1 MPRKPDFMEYA
12 DPGKSHSYVKLIA
25 AVLLCLVVGSMGSLV
40 TTTGSGS
47 WYESLEKPA
56 FTPPNWVFGPVWT
69 TLFIL
74 MGIALYLVWQSGT
87 ERRDV
92 QIALA
97 VFGIQFALNV
107 LWSFLFFG
115 MQSPLLGLVEIVLL
129 WIMIAVTIV
138 LFYQI
143 RKIAGYLLVP
153 YIVWVTIATALNY
166 SVYILN
172 P

>member
-1 MPRKPDFMEYA
+1 MKQTN
-12 DPGKSHSYVKLIA
+12 PGKSSSIVRLIA
-25 AVLLCLVVGSMGSLV
+25 AALLCLIVGSVGSLV

-47 WYESLEKPA
+47 WYESLVKPG
-56 FTPPNWVFGPVWT
+56 FTPPNWVFAPVWT

-74 MGIALYLVWQSGT
+74 MGIALYLVWESGI
-87 ERRDV
+87 ERREV
-92 QIALA
+92 QIALV
-97 VFGIQFALNV
+97 VFGVQFALNV

-115 MQSPLLGLVEIVLL
+115 LESPLLGLVEIVLL

-143 RKIAGYLLVP
+143 RKSAAYLLIP
-153 YIVWVTIATALNY
+153 YIVWVSIATALNY
-166 SVYILN
+166 SIYILN

>member
-1 MPRKPDFMEYA
+1 MAGEPDFMEYA
-12 DPGKSHSYVKLIA
+12 DPGKPQSYGKLIA
-25 AVLLCLVVGSMGSLV
+25 AVLLCLVLGSMGSLV
-40 TTTGSGS
+40 TATGSGS
-47 WYESLEKPA
+47 WYESLEKPV
-56 FTPPNWVFGPVWT
+56 FSPPNWVFGPVWT

-74 MGIALYLVWQSGT
+74 MGIALYFVWQSGT

-97 VFGIQFALNV
+97 VFGIQFALNI
-107 LWSFLFFG
+107 LWSFFFFG
-115 MQSPLLGLVEIVLL
+115 MQSPLLGLVDIVLL

-143 RKIAGYLLVP
+143 RKIAGYLLIP

-166 SVYILN
+166 SIYILN

>member
-1 MPRKPDFMEYA
+1 MAREPVLMEYA
-12 DPGKSHSYVKLIA
+12 GPGKSHSYGKLIA
-25 AVLLCLVVGSMGSLV
+25 AVLLCLIVGSMGSLV
-40 TTTGSGS
+40 TMTGSGS
-47 WYESLEKPA
+47 WYASLEKPA

-69 TLFIL
+69 MLFIL
-74 MGIALYLVWQSGT
+74 MGIALYLIWQSGT
-87 ERRDV
+87 ERREV

-97 VFGIQFALNV
+97 VFAIQFALNI

-115 MQSPLLGLVEIVLL
+115 MESPILGLVDIVLL

-143 RKIAGYLLVP
+143 RKIAAYLLIP
-153 YIVWVTIATALNY
+153 YLVWVSIATALNY
-166 SVYILN
+166 SIYILN

>member
-1 MPRKPDFMEYA
+1 MAGEPDFMEYA
-12 DPGKSHSYVKLIA
+12 DPGKPQSYGKLFA
-25 AVLLCLVVGSMGSLV
+25 AVLLCLIVGSMGSLV

-87 ERRDV
+87 ERREV

-115 MQSPLLGLVEIVLL
+115 MQSPLLGLVDIVIL

-143 RKIAGYLLVP
+143 RKIAGYLLIP

-166 SVYILN
+166 SIYILN

>member
-1 MPRKPDFMEYA
+1 MENA
-12 DPGKSHSYVKLIA
+12 DPGKSYSIVRLIA
-25 AVLLCLVVGSMGSLV
+25 AVLLCLIIGSAGSLV
-40 TTTGSGS
+40 TTTGAGS

-56 FTPPNWVFGPVWT
+56 FTPPNWVFAPVWT

-74 MGIALYLVWQSGT
+74 MGIALYLIWQSGT
-87 ERRDV
+87 ERREV

-97 VFGIQFALNV
+97 VFGLQFALNV

-115 MQSPLLGLVEIVLL
+115 MQSPLLGLVDIVLL
-129 WIMIAVTIV
+129 WILIAITIV

-143 RKIAGYLLVP
+143 RRIAGYLLIP

-166 SVYILN
+166 SVYIMN

>member
-1 MPRKPDFMEYA
+1 MEYA
-12 DPGKSHSYVKLIA
+12 DPGKSHSYGKLFA
-25 AVLLCLVVGSMGSLV
+25 AVLLCLIVGSMGSLV

-87 ERRDV
+87 ERREV

-115 MQSPLLGLVEIVLL
+115 MQSPLLGLVDIVIL

-143 RKIAGYLLVP
+143 RKIAGYLLIP

-166 SVYILN
+166 SIYILN

>member
-1 MPRKPDFMEYA
+1 MDLPGDPKPR
-12 DPGKSHSYVKLIA
+12 S
-25 AVLLCLVVGSMGSLV
+25 VLNLLVAIILCLVLGSAGSLV

-47 WYESLEKPA
+47 WYESLEKPG
-56 FTPPNWVFGPVWT
+56 FTPPDWVFAPMWT

-87 ERRDV
+87 ERREV
-92 QIALA
+92 QVALV
-97 VFGIQFALNV
+97 VFGVQFALNI

-115 MQSPLLGLVEIVLL
+115 LESPLLGLVDIVLL
-129 WIMIAVTIV
+129 WIMIAATIV

-143 RKIAGYLLVP
+143 RKSAAFLLIP
-153 YIVWVTIATALNY
+153 YIVWVSIAAALNY
-166 SVYILN
+166 SIYILN

>member
-1 MPRKPDFMEYA
+1 
-12 DPGKSHSYVKLIA
+12 
-25 AVLLCLVVGSMGSLV
+25 
-40 TTTGSGS
+40 
-47 WYESLEKPA
+47 
-56 FTPPNWVFGPVWT
+56 VWT

-87 ERRDV
+87 ERREV

-115 MQSPLLGLVEIVLL
+115 MQSPLLGLVDIVIL

-143 RKIAGYLLVP
+143 RKIAGYLLIP

-166 SVYILN
+166 SIYILN

>member
-1 MPRKPDFMEYA
+1 MEYA

-115 MQSPLLGLVEIVLL
+115 LHLITAAFIEVCLVDKYAVKLVVTVGMVAVGMGIDHRNGQPGQFTHQPLQVAYPE
-129 WIMIAVTIV
+129 
-138 LFYQI
+138 
-143 RKIAGYLLVP
+143 AGVD
-153 YIVWVTIATALNY
+153 
-166 SVYILN
+166 
-172 P
+172 

>member
-1 MPRKPDFMEYA
+1 MEYA
-12 DPGKSHSYVKLIA
+12 DQGKSHSYVKLIA

>member
-1 MPRKPDFMEYA
+1 MEYTG
-12 DPGKSHSYVKLIA
+12 PGKSRSILRLIA
-25 AVLLCLVVGSMGSLV
+25 AVLLCLVVGSAGSLV
-40 TTTGSGS
+40 TSTGSGS

-56 FTPPNWVFGPVWT
+56 FTPPDWVFAPVWT

-74 MGIALYLVWQSGT
+74 MGIALYLVWESGT

-92 QIALA
+92 QIALI
-97 VFGIQFALNV
+97 VFGVQLALNV

-115 MQSPLLGLVEIVLL
+115 MESPLLGLVDIVLL

-143 RKIAGYLLVP
+143 RKSAAYLLLP
-153 YIVWVTIATALNY
+153 YIVWVSIATALNY
-166 SVYILN
+166 SIYVLN